1 MASSA
6 YALTVL
12 NAPPEPGGGSAGA
25 DEVQGGGAGAV
36 GDDIPSLKGAPGR
49 INLLREAGKFTC
61 FTSAVALSS
70 GLETCGAPM
79 LPSQRLRHIVGSF
92 VMYSSMGLITWLLSY
107 LVFGFSNNV
116 AIGLGV
122 VIFLDF
128 MVFMVPMEQ
137 SLWGEPLVGHFL
149 KKHQKELM
157 AINHNSSMIMMFLFM
172 FIPFTLPLLVF
183 VLPLLVSSNVDERM
197 TPGMQVATWICII
210 SSIAVNLL
218 FMGWAPVANVVGERF
233 GHYLS
238 KDLVENYCN
247 SVLAELV
254 DDKSSIERRRMRLG
268 LLYERQ
274 GQVIANALKRGPN
287 FQNICTLLF
296 NLVWMV
302 VGIVWLVP
310 DAAGGLTNIDKAL
323 APHPAFR
330 ITIATSLILT
340 LVHNVGYSTLKVMSK
355 PHALFEERLRST
367 IGPHAPRL
375 HTASQLF
382 GSADQ
387 LWHFVHDQNIAL
399 SLFGVPVD
407 SALPG
412 KIAPFVGT
420 LVGAVAWGIARSQ

>member
-149 KKHQKELM
+149 KKHQRPSSKIEL
-157 AINHNSSMIMMFLFM
+157 SL
-172 FIPFTLPLLVF
+172 T
-183 VLPLLVSSNVDERM
+183 
-197 TPGMQVATWICII
+197 AT
-210 SSIAVNLL
+210 SADLNEVNL
-218 FMGWAPVANVVGERF
+218 
-233 GHYLS
+233 
-238 KDLVENYCN
+238 
-247 SVLAELV
+247 
-254 DDKSSIERRRMRLG
+254 
-268 LLYERQ
+268 
-274 GQVIANALKRGPN
+274 
-287 FQNICTLLF
+287 FQL
-296 NLVWMV
+296 
-302 VGIVWLVP
+302 
-310 DAAGGLTNIDKAL
+310 
-323 APHPAFR
+323 
-330 ITIATSLILT
+330 TSL
-340 LVHNVGYSTLKVMSK
+340 NSCSTTFCAAESC
-355 PHALFEERLRST
+355 S
-367 IGPHAPRL
+367 
-375 HTASQLF
+375 S
-382 GSADQ
+382 S
-387 LWHFVHDQNIAL
+387 
-399 SLFGVPVD
+399 
-407 SALPG
+407 
-412 KIAPFVGT
+412 
-420 LVGAVAWGIARSQ
+420 